1 MLMRG
6 MLRMSHCAAWT
17 LLDGPLA
24 REATLG
30 RECPREITDGR
41 PTALS
46 DMRTH
51 ATQIRTKR
59 RKDRGI
65 LSRLTRRQTA
75 CRRQNEHN
83 GRLRRS
89 CSFFLSLFLALL
101 SDFYCSIVT
110 PIPLLFFSSSSANK
124 LAPTRFEFCDTRMIE
139 FKTNFILIFLFPFVI
154 VFPFLQYLVISKIRN
169 FTCKLVHDFSEK
181 WWIISRQNC
190 IAENQ
195 TFSTSSCVCQ
205 LFFT

>member
-89 CSFFLSLFLALL
+89 CSFFLSLSRSAIWF
-101 SDFYCSIVT
+101 
-110 PIPLLFFSSSSANK
+110 LLFDCDFDSSSLFLLLFREQIGSNEIWILRYANDWIQDK
-124 LAPTRFEFCDTRMIE
+124 LYTH
-139 FKTNFILIFLFPFVI
+139 FPFSLRHCFSLSPV
-154 VFPFLQYLVISKIRN
+154 YLVISKIRN